1 MNSPEISSLQV
12 IGSKGPGGAENFY
25 IRFIQALHAAGA
37 PVQALNPPGSPVA
50 QALEGEVTQLHLKMR
65 SVYDFVSR
73 WHIQRIARQQRPDIV
88 QTWMGRATRLTHLHP
103 KHDPLHVARLGGY
116 YNLKGY
122 RHAHAWIGNT
132 RGIADYLVSNGLPAE
147 RVFHIGNFVD
157 PALEKDA
164 TLIRSTRGELGIPD
178 DALIISAVGRLHPNK
193 AFDTLLHAFTRL
205 PDQIGGRPLH
215 LVIVGDGDLREKL
228 QAQAGQ
234 NRRVHWA
241 GWQTDTDP
249 YYHMADVFV
258 CPSRHEPLGNVILE
272 AWAHHC
278 PVISTRTD
286 GGLELVED
294 GVNGLLTEV
303 DAPAD
308 MADALRN
315 LLAADA
321 SARLALADN
330 GLQTLESKFSREA
343 IINQYLAVYQQLL
356 QHRQT

>member
-25 IRFIQALHAAGA
+25 IRFIQALHATGA

-50 QALEGEVTQLHLKMR
+50 QALEGEVPQLHLKMR

-73 WHIQRIARQQRPDIV
+73 WHIRRIARQQRPDIV
-88 QTWMGRATRLTHLHP
+88 QTWMGRATRLTHLRP
-103 KHDPLHVARLGGY
+103 GHDPVHVARLGGY

-132 RGIADYLVSNGLPAE
+132 RGIADYLVKNGLPAE

-157 PALEKDA
+157 PAPGPDPEQIA
-164 TLIRSTRGELGIPD
+164 AIRQSLAIPD
-178 DALIISAVGRLHPNK
+178 DALLIGAVGRLHPNK
-193 AFDTLLHAFTRL
+193 AFDTLLDAFNRL
-205 PDQIGGRPLH
+205 PAETGGRPLH
-215 LVIVGDGDLREKL
+215 LVIVGDGDLRNEL

-234 NRRVHWA
+234 NRRIHWA
-241 GWQTDTDP
+241 GWQTDTGP
-249 YYHMADVFV
+249 YYHMSDVFV

-278 PVISTRTD
+278 PVISTKTA

-294 GVNGLLTEV
+294 GVNGLLTGI
-303 DAPAD
+303 DTPAE
-308 MADALRN
+308 MADAIKR
-315 LLAADA
+315 LLEADTP
-321 SARLALADN
+321 ARQALADN
-330 GLQTLESKFSREA
+330 GLQTLESEFSREA
-343 IINQYLAVYQQLL
+343 IIGRYLAVYEQLL
-356 QHRQT
+356 QHRQP